1 MKIILIE
8 PKAPGRHVYST
19 VTMPRLGLPILGA
32 QLKEIGHEVK
42 FIYESSHDILLSDI
56 EGADI
61 VGISATTSTAGE
73 AYHLA
78 DIIRNKGIKVVM
90 GGPHV
95 SFLTEEA
102 LAHSDYVCRGEAE
115 VSFLELVKCLEDEQI
130 PAQVAGLSWH
140 RDDELVH
147 NPDAAVTE
155 LNRVPIPDLSIFD
168 DFNKMTTYPV
178 MTSRGC
184 PFDCTFCSVTTMF
197 GHKIR
202 LRDIDL
208 VLEELEQYAGK
219 QVFFCDDNFTANPR
233 RTKTLLQEMIKRK
246 ISPKWWCAQ
255 VRTDAARDE
264 ELLQLMKEAGCGMV
278 FVGMESINP
287 QTLQSYNKK
296 QGVDDIEFCIKKF
309 HQYGIMLHGMFVFGS
324 DNDTPQ
330 TIRDTAKFA
339 LKNKIDTVQFMILTP
354 LPGSRTYKEME
365 ESGRLI
371 TRDWSLYDAHHVVFE
386 PNLMLAS
393 TLQEE
398 TIRAFKKFY
407 SLRSIGQNLF
417 TTGWRSV
424 LFKAAG
430 FWLTRK
436 WDAENAWYYKVL
448 RKGYGSGH
456 LEDNEL
462 TRTIKTVN
470 WEHLKY
476 ISVKR
481 LLDIDL
487 FAQDGSFRLE
497 IKGCMDR
504 YTMKEI
510 IRSVKKLVPC
520 HYEKLVI
527 NVDKLS
533 FASEI
538 ILFQFIDELN
548 HLAQKAKKI
557 SLEIS
562 RDNKLLSKLLADY
575 DLKIPLFDVHILGDD
590 LPVQLEQQ

>member
-8 PKAPGRHVYST
+8 PKAPGRHVYSA
-19 VTMPRLGLPILGA
+19 VTMPRLGLPILGT

-42 FIYESSHDILLSDI
+42 FIYGSSRDIHLSDI

-61 VGISATTSTAGE
+61 VGISATTSTARE

-78 DIIRNKGIKVVM
+78 DIIRNKGIRVVM

-115 VSFLELVKCLEDEQI
+115 VSFIELVKCLEKNQT
-130 PAQVAGLSWH
+130 PAQVAGVSWH
-140 RDDELVH
+140 SGNELVH
-147 NPDAAVTE
+147 NPDAAATE

-184 PFDCTFCSVTTMF
+184 PFDCTFCSVTAMF

-202 LRDIDL
+202 LREIDL

-255 VRTDAARDE
+255 VRTDAAQDE
-264 ELLQLMKEAGCGMV
+264 ELLQLMKAAGCGMV

-287 QTLQSYNKK
+287 QTLLSYNKK
-296 QGVDDIEFCIKKF
+296 QGVVDIEFCIKKF

-324 DNDTPQ
+324 DDDTPQ

-339 LKNKIDTVQFMILTP
+339 LKNRIDTVQFMVLTP

-365 ESGRLI
+365 ASGRLL
-371 TRDWSLYDAHHVVFE
+371 TRDWNLYDAHNVVFE

-407 SLRSIGQNLF
+407 GLRSLGQNLF

-430 FWLTRK
+430 YWMTRK

-448 RKGYGSGH
+448 REKLAAGH
-456 LEDNEL
+456 LADDKL
-462 TRTIKTVN
+462 ARTVKTVN
-470 WEHLKY
+470 WEHLQY
-476 ISVKR
+476 ISVKK

-487 FAQDGSFRLE
+487 FAQDGNFRMDL
-497 IKGCMDR
+497 KGCLDR
-504 YTMKEI
+504 FTMKEI

-520 HYEKLVI
+520 HFEKLVI

-533 FASEI
+533 FASES
-538 ILFQFIDELN
+538 ILFQFIEEVN
-548 HLAQKAKKI
+548 QVAQKAKNV

-562 RDNKLLSKLLADY
+562 RDNKILRELLADY
-575 DLKIPLFDVHILGDD
+575 DLRIPLFDIRFMGND
-590 LPVQLEQQ
+590 LPVQ